1 MLPPAYAITQK
12 RSREVAAHPVQFS
25 CPTTHHLQRKTFF
38 AMRKYWLPLFII
50 SFFVAIYATPT
61 GSADVAVFAWLVFV
75 YSAVML
81 WQPWAKRN
89 QRA

>member
-1 MLPPAYAITQK
+1 
-12 RSREVAAHPVQFS
+12 
-25 CPTTHHLQRKTFF
+25 
-38 AMRKYWLPLFII
+38 MRKYWLPLFII